1 MNACQLVF
9 SLVVPPQREQIW
21 GTETYREY
29 GSTAIIRIDGFSP
42 DEEAWHAWE
51 EGKGEMPMDALGITY
66 TGLEK
71 AEANPAI
78 KNIIFDF
85 TLNSGGSQDL
95 MQAVI
100 GMTTGDVVF
109 TGYNTLTKQKVHAN
123 VRTDRN
129 MDGVIDE
136 KDKDV
141 SYDFN
146 FGVLTSRDAFSCG
159 NLFPF
164 LMQERGAAVLGENSG
179 GGCCVIQSFALCDGA
194 VFSMSSYQ
202 WHLLTTAGED
212 VIEKGADPDIPIERI
227 ENPDIVPYTNPV
239 FPDWTPGDYSPY
251 YNDETL
257 DRLMN
262 EYFAQAEEPAA

>member
-9 SLVVPPQREQIW
+9 SLVVPPQRDQIW

-71 AEANPAI
+71 AKANPAI

-146 FGVLTSRDAFSCG
+146 FGVLTSRDVFSCG

-179 GGCCVIQSFALCDGA
+179 GGSCVIQSFALCDGA

-257 DRLMN
+257 DQLMN